1 MHSTIDLMLL
11 VKSHILSYLEYRTA
25 AVYHA
30 CTTALLPLDRV
41 LERFLRDICVN
52 EIDALMSFNLA
63 PLTTRRDLA
72 MLGLIH
78 RTVLGN
84 GPAHFSRWFKPASA
98 QTLRRST
105 RQCRNS
111 IRPLQPI
118 ETGRQLCVCRRSAF
132 GLVSI
137 YNMLPNAAVAKDS
150 EKEFQAELSRLVKR
164 EAASGN
170 PTWLDL
176 FSPRMPFYNHPVR
189 AL

>member
-1 MHSTIDLMLL
+1 MHSTVNFMLL
-11 VKSHILSYLEYRTA
+11 FKSHILSYLEYRTA

-30 CTTALLPLDRV
+30 CTTVLAPLDRV

-84 GPAHFSRWFKPASA
+84 GPAHFSRSFKPASA
-98 QTLRRST
+98 HTLHRSA
-105 RQCRNS
+105 RQCRNT

-118 ETGRQLCVCRRSAF
+118 DTGRQLCVFRRNAF

-137 YNMLPNAAVAKDS
+137 YNMLPNTVVAKDS
-150 EKEFQAELSRLVKR
+150 VK
-164 EAASGN
+164 
-170 PTWLDL
+170 
-176 FSPRMPFYNHPVR
+176 
-189 AL
+189 